1 MTEADTCR
9 TYVVP
14 KLHSAGWNDEQI
26 REQVTFTDGRIIPV
40 GAGHTRKEKKRADY
54 VLRNRPDFPL
64 TDGLPTKVNELRC
77 LRAATQKELDA
88 LMPSTRSV
96 AKAFAV
102 ELRRNHP

>member
-40 GAGHTRKEKKRADY
+40 GAGHTCKQGKRADY
-54 VLRNRPDFPL
+54 ILRYRTDFPIA
-64 TDGLPTKVNELRC
+64 DGLPAKVDEVLR